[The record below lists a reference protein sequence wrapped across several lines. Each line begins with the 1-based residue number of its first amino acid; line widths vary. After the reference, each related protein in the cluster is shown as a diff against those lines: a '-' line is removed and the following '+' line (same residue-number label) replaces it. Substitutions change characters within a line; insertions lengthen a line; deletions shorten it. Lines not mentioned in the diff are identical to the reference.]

1 MDKYSTLKQLILSG
15 DTFVVPDAY
24 DGVSA
29 KLIQRAG
36 FKAIQ
41 CSGHSISLTKA
52 YQEERLLSADEN
64 VSRTKEITDAVHVPV
79 MADAED
85 GYGHGGVFRSNL
97 LKFIRTGIAG
107 INIEDQNLWDPYE
120 TERIVPAKVMLD
132 KIGMVLQTKKELGVP
147 DFVLNARTDA
157 LGTSESSE
165 KGLRTAIER
174 ANCYLEAGAEMAFI
188 PYVRTKDEIRL
199 LKQEIAGPISIAAG
213 LPYNIGEFTI
223 NDCRELGV
231 TRVSL
236 PTILIYT
243 TMKSVQD
250 TLTAIEKTGTFDWIQ
265 KNDRLFD
272 AEKLS
277 EVFSS

>member
-1 MDKYSTLKQLILSG
+1 MRETIGQIQYPKAAHSQRGHLCVQY
-15 DTFVVPDAY
+15 AY

-132 KIGMVLQTKKELGVP
+132 KIGMVLQTKGVGHTG
-147 DFVLNARTDA
+147 FCVERQNRC
-157 LGTSESSE
+157 SS
-165 KGLRTAIER
+165 R
-174 ANCYLEAGAEMAFI
+174 
-188 PYVRTKDEIRL
+188 
-199 LKQEIAGPISIAAG
+199 
-213 LPYNIGEFTI
+213 
-223 NDCRELGV
+223 
-231 TRVSL
+231 
-236 PTILIYT
+236 
-243 TMKSVQD
+243 
-250 TLTAIEKTGTFDWIQ
+250 
-265 KNDRLFD
+265 
-272 AEKLS
+272 
-277 EVFSS
+277 

>member
-1 MDKYSTLKQLILSG
+1 
-15 DTFVVPDAY
+15 
-24 DGVSA
+24 
-29 KLIQRAG
+29 
-36 FKAIQ
+36 
-41 CSGHSISLTKA
+41 
-52 YQEERLLSADEN
+52 
-64 VSRTKEITDAVHVPV
+64 
-79 MADAED
+79 
-85 GYGHGGVFRSNL
+85 
-97 LKFIRTGIAG
+97 
-107 INIEDQNLWDPYE
+107 
-120 TERIVPAKVMLD
+120 
-132 KIGMVLQTKKELGVP
+132 
-147 DFVLNARTDA
+147 
-157 LGTSESSE
+157 
-165 KGLRTAIER
+165 
-174 ANCYLEAGAEMAFI
+174 MAFI